1 MKYSSKSFV
10 ALSTLLSFLLPQI
23 ALAFDPNSIL
33 SDDEMTD
40 SQSMDMNQIQSFLS
54 RGSLATLKTPD
65 WEGISR
71 PASQIIW
78 NAAQQHN
85 INPRFLLVLLQKEQ
99 SIVEDSSPSQKQL
112 DWATGYGVCDNCS
125 LSDAGLSRWQ
135 GFGKQV
141 NSAAM
146 QFTEGYM
153 EDILS
158 TGSALGVYGPQLSV
172 TIDNTT
178 VTPKNA
184 ATAAMYAY
192 TPHLHGNM
200 NFATIWTRWF
210 SKDYPTGTLLQ
221 VEGTSGVY
229 RIENGYR
236 RPITSKSALT
246 TRYNSDLTITVSQT
260 TLDQYPDGLPISLP
274 NYSLVKDEKGDI
286 YLLVDDTLR
295 HVTSMDAFRS
305 IGYSMDELVDST
317 SAEVATYAQ
326 GTPITVNTQDPTGKV
341 VRLSTNGAM
350 FYLKDGERRAIL
362 DPAILTAN
370 FPTATVD
377 AAKPGE
383 IEQYKEG
390 KFLKLPDGTLVRGM
404 TSPTVYVIAD
414 GEKRAITSEQTFLDY
429 GYGWNNIIFVND
441 DVLNLH
447 PTGANL

>member
-10 ALSTLLSFLLPQI
+10 ALSTLLSLLLPQI

-33 SDDEMTD
+33 SDDELTE

-65 WEGISR
+65 WEGITR

-99 SIVEDSSPSQKQL
+99 SVVEDSSPSQKQL
-112 DWATGYGVCDNCS
+112 DWATGYGVCDDCS

-153 EDILS
+153 EDIAS
-158 TGSALGVYGPQLSV
+158 VGTTSGIYGTNVPV
-172 TIDNTT
+172 TIDNVT

-200 NFATIWTRWF
+200 NFTAIWTRWL
-210 SKDYPTGTLLQ
+210 SKGYPTGTLLQ

-246 TRYNSDLTITVSQT
+246 SRYNSALTITVSQT

-305 IGYSMDELVDST
+305 IGYSMDELVDITST
-317 SAEVATYAQ
+317 EVATYAQ

-341 VRLSTNGAM
+341 VKLATNGAL

-370 FPTATVD
+370 FPTATVED
-377 AAKPGE
+377 AKPGE

-404 TSPTVYVIAD
+404 TSPTVYVVAD

-429 GYGWNNIIFVND
+429 GYSWNNIIFVND

-447 PTGANL
+447 PTGATL

>member
-10 ALSTLLSFLLPQI
+10 ALSTLLSLLLPQI
-23 ALAFDPNSIL
+23 TLAFDPNSIL

-65 WEGISR
+65 WEGITR

-99 SIVEDSSPSQKQL
+99 SVVEDSSPSQKQL
-112 DWATGYGVCDNCS
+112 DWATGYGVCDDCS
-125 LSDAGLSRWQ
+125 LNDAGLSRWQ

-158 TGSALGVYGPQLSV
+158 KGTTSGIYGPNIAV
-172 TIDNTT
+172 TIDDTV

-221 VEGTSGVY
+221 VEGSSGVY

-246 TRYNSDLTITVSQT
+246 TRYNSDLIITVSQT
-260 TLDQYPDGLPISLP
+260 TLDQYPDGSPIALP
-274 NYSLVKDEKGDI
+274 NYSLVKDEKGNI

-295 HVTSMDAFRS
+295 HITSMDAFRS
-305 IGYSMDELVDST
+305 IGYSMDELVDIT

-326 GTPITVNTQDPTGKV
+326 GTPITVNTQDPSGKV
-341 VRLSTNGAM
+341 VKLATNGAL

-362 DPAILTAN
+362 DSAILTAN
-370 FPTATVD
+370 FPTATVET
-377 AAKPGE
+377 AKPGE

-390 KFLKLPDGTLVRGM
+390 KFLKLPDGTLVRGFAN
-404 TSPTVYVIAD
+404 PAVYVIAD
-414 GEKRAITSEQTFLDY
+414 GEKHAITDEQTFLDY
-429 GYGWNNIIFVND
+429 GYSWNNIIFVND

-447 PTGANL
+447 PTGTNL